1 MFRQSHRGT
10 VVWLLIVGLA
20 LALTLIA
27 GSLPALVGA
36 GLLLAYLVLVA
47 AIARNVD
54 ISTLVEALPSRRA
67 PELEPSEVAREAMA
81 RARSHPHY
89 DALVRLLD
97 IGLIVD
103 EPRPDGLSLRRGRFI
118 SLDDDGLRPFA
129 IVSVPEL
136 LANRVSRV
144 RFELRDESG
153 KPQYIYEAD
162 KWLQAGE
169 NAILPD
175 YRLPI
180 RRNKQ
185 GSLEPG
191 AWTVHCEVDGGMLGI
206 HTFSL
211 TPSLAMRRRQMSADG
226 ELRERVWRS
235 DDPEDTSLP
244 LSLEELL
251 REQSRQRREG

>member
-1 MFRQSHRGT
+1 MCSESALKSTGSRHSRGAGNTLAGAKAKGSQACSTKSSRQRSSGADRR
-10 VVWLLIVGLA
+10 VG

-27 GSLPALVGA
+27 GSLPTLVGA

-47 AIARNVD
+47 AIARNID
-54 ISTLVEALPSRRA
+54 ISTLVEALPSRRV

-81 RARSHPHY
+81 RARTHPDY

-129 IVSVPEL
+129 IVNVPEL
-136 LANRVSRV
+136 LANRVGRV

-153 KPQYIYEAD
+153 KRRHYEAD
-162 KWLQAGE
+162 KGLQTGE

-175 YRLPI
+175 YR
-180 RRNKQ
+180 
-185 GSLEPG
+185 
-191 AWTVHCEVDGGMLGI
+191 C
-206 HTFSL
+206 
-211 TPSLAMRRRQMSADG
+211 
-226 ELRERVWRS
+226 
-235 DDPEDTSLP
+235 DPP
-244 LSLEELL
+244 
-251 REQSRQRREG
+251 

>member
-10 VVWLLIVGLA
+10 IVWLLIVGLA

-27 GSLPALVGA
+27 GSVPTLVGA
-36 GLLLAYLVLVA
+36 ALLAAYLLLVV

-54 ISTLVEALPSRRA
+54 VETLIEALPARRE
-67 PELEPSEVAREAMA
+67 PEVEPSEVAREAMA
-81 RARSHPHY
+81 RARTHPRY
-89 DALVRLLD
+89 DALIRLMD

-129 IVSVPEL
+129 IVNVPEP
-136 LANRVSRV
+136 LANRVGRV

-153 KPQYIYEAD
+153 EPQYVYEAD
-162 KWLQAGE
+162 KWLQPGE

-185 GSLEPG
+185 GDLQPG
-191 AWTVHCEVDGGMLGI
+191 AWSVHFEIDSGMLGV
-206 HTFSL
+206 HGFSL
-211 TPSLAMRRRQMSADG
+211 TPSLAMRRRQMAADG
-226 ELRERVWRS
+226 ELRERVWRGA
-235 DDPEDTSLP
+235 DEEDTSLP

-251 REQSRQRREG
+251 RAQSRQQHKG

>member
-10 VVWLLIVGLA
+10 IVWLLIVGLA

-27 GSLPALVGA
+27 GSVPTLVGA
-36 GLLLAYLVLVA
+36 GLLAAYLLLVV

-54 ISTLVEALPSRRA
+54 VRTLVDALPSRRV
-67 PELEPSEVAREAMA
+67 PELAPSEVAREAMA
-81 RARSHPHY
+81 RARTHPRY

-103 EPRPDGLSLRRGRFI
+103 EPRPDGLALRRGRFI

-129 IVSVPEL
+129 IVDVPEP
-136 LANRVSRV
+136 LANRVGRV
-144 RFELRDESG
+144 RFELRDETG

-162 KWLQAGE
+162 KWLQPGE

-185 GSLEPG
+185 GDLQPG
-191 AWTVHCEVDGGMLGI
+191 AWTVHFEVDGGVLGI
-206 HTFSL
+206 HGFSL
-211 TPSLAMRRRQMSADG
+211 TPSLAMRRRQMAADG
-226 ELRERVWRS
+226 ELRERVWRGE
-235 DDPEDTSLP
+235 DAEDTALP

-251 REQSRQRREG
+251 RAQSRQQDKG